1 MLSQITLN
9 FYNELVKVEVPKN
22 LSALRSQISKSFL
35 FSPNDA
41 EEIILTYNDKEDKI
55 LIQNDEDFKAF
66 LSSSTDTINLT
77 ISQDSKIYKK
87 NLNQINEEVSQDK
100 KKLESLL
107 KRNKELEELKT
118 KKQIS
123 DKQQM
128 TEIKKRIN
136 ELEKQKND
144 LKHKIMEENRQL
156 SKEKCEIETQIFDLQ
171 KKLGLEITVKPKQN
185 YEFKVCPPFNPFRHA
200 PPRDLPFM
208 RGPHYQHHLRCHMR
222 PCVEKA
228 KRDFIFNQTMPQ
240 LKNSINENKELEI
253 HHFVRCDGC
262 GMAPLR
268 GKRYKCKEC
277 HNFDYCESCFEKNK
291 ESHKHEFEIIEKSV
305 IPYPPFMGMRHH
317 HPRHSNNGK
326 QIHFGIICDGCEMN
340 PLVGKRYKCKECP
353 DFDFCENCY
362 EKNKENHKHEFKI
375 VEKTECVR
383 NFPFFMP
390 PPPMRNAPPKDHHHY
405 HFNRTQ
411 KNEEVLPVH
420 HGVQCDGCGVF
431 PIVGCRY
438 KCGVCGDFD
447 YCEECEKKIGEKHG
461 HPFVKITRPEMAP
474 NFIRIETDNKQ

>member
-1 MLSQITLN
+1 
-9 FYNELVKVEVPKN
+9 
-22 LSALRSQISKSFL
+22 
-35 FSPNDA
+35 
-41 EEIILTYNDKEDKI
+41 
-55 LIQNDEDFKAF
+55 
-66 LSSSTDTINLT
+66 
-77 ISQDSKIYKK
+77 
-87 NLNQINEEVSQDK
+87 
-100 KKLESLL
+100 
-107 KRNKELEELKT
+107 
-118 KKQIS
+118 
-123 DKQQM
+123 
-128 TEIKKRIN
+128 
-136 ELEKQKND
+136 
-144 LKHKIMEENRQL
+144 MEENRKLNQ
-156 SKEKCEIETQIFDLQ
+156 EKCEIETQIFDLQ
-171 KKLGLEITVKPKQN
+171 KKLGLEITVKPKKN

-240 LKNSINENKELEI
+240 LKNTINENEELEI

-305 IPYPPFMGMRHH
+305 IPYPPFIGMRHHHPRHSNNGKQIHFGIICDGCEMTPLVGKRYKCKECPDFDYCENCYEKNKENHKHEFEVVEKNADHCPPFIGMRHH

-405 HFNRTQ
+405 HFNHTQ
-411 KNEEVLPVH
+411 KNKEVLPVH

-461 HPFVKITRPEMAP
+461 HPFVKITRPEMTP
-474 NFIRIETDNKQ
+474 NFIRIETNNKQ